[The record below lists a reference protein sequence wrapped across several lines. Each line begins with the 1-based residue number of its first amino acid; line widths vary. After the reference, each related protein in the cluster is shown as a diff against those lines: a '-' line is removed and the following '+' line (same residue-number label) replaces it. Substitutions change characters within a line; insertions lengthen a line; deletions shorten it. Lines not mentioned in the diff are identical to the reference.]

1 MPMLDLDGL
10 RLHYQQQGSGP
21 DVVLVHA
28 VTSNLSV
35 WLFSNIMAHLAK
47 EFRVTAYDMRG
58 HGASGAPPSGYTS
71 ADMAGDLHGLHAAL
85 ALGPAILVGHSYG
98 AVVATHAAVLHP
110 DIVRGLIL
118 SDPFFPGLA
127 DLEPNLADME
137 GWRDV
142 RAALVAGGA
151 DLGTDV
157 DFTRLFQVVAALTPE
172 QKAHFG
178 ATMGESSLRWLMQ
191 LPRLAGTTCG
201 RDVFAPA
208 GLTAERLRGI
218 RQPLVALYDE
228 HTSFGAT
235 REFLRRDLPD
245 IVIETVP
252 GARHLA
258 PLQSTE
264 AFAELVQT
272 HCRRIGRTD
281 PVPSARGTGEVPASP

>member
-1 MPMLDLDGL
+1 MPMIDLHGL
-10 RLHYQQQGSGP
+10 RVHYQQQGRGA
-21 DVVLVHA
+21 DVVLIHA

-35 WLFSNIMAHLAK
+35 WLFSNVMAILAR

-58 HGASGAPPSGYTS
+58 HGASGAPESGYTS
-71 ADMAGDLHGLHAAL
+71 ADLAEDLRALHAAL

-110 DIVRGLIL
+110 GMVRGLIL
-118 SDPFFPGLA
+118 SDPYFSGLA

-137 GWRDV
+137 GWRDT
-142 RAALVAGGA
+142 RAALVEAGA
-151 DLGTDV
+151 ELGPDI
-157 DFTRLFQVVAALTPE
+157 DFTRLFQVVADLTAD

-178 ATMGESSLRWLMQ
+178 RTMGESSLRWLLQ

-201 RDVFAPA
+201 RDVFVPA

-235 REFLRRDLPD
+235 REFLRSGGAN
-245 IVIETVP
+245 VTIETVP

-258 PLQSTE
+258 PLQSTD
-264 AFAELVQT
+264 AFVQLVQT
-272 HCRRIGRTD
+272 HCRRISAADAGTPQD
-281 PVPSARGTGEVPASP
+281 APVAP